1 MTYTFKLARRM
12 AKNHTGRRTL
22 VALAATLLVACGGES
37 PTGAT
42 PAPTPVGPTAGV
54 LTLELVTPN
63 GDDGALQF
71 AVSGPAIDSIRAIGY
86 QGSTALMSGQ
96 GQTILTGALTS
107 GAVARVYVRDI
118 ARATDYRAWVVA
130 AAARNSYAL
139 QDVSNYRVV
148 LVR

>member
-12 AKNHTGRRTL
+12 ARNHLGSRTL
-22 VALAATLLVACGGES
+22 IALAATLLVACGGEG

-42 PAPTPVGPTAGV
+42 PAPTPIAPAAGV

-63 GDDGALQF
+63 GNDGALQF
-71 AVSGPAIDSIRAIGY
+71 AVSGPAIDSIRAVGY
-86 QGSTALMSGQ
+86 QGTTTLMSGQ
-96 GQTILTGALTS
+96 GQAILTGALTS

-118 ARATDYRAWVVA
+118 NRATDYRAWVVA
-130 AAARNSYAL
+130 AAARSTYQL
-139 QDVSNYRVV
+139 QDVGSYRVV